1 VKRAIEA
8 EVERLIEI
16 TERNE
21 PILQQTRSFDADKGT
36 TFSLRSKEEADDYRY
51 FPEPDLPPFYISDK
65 HIEDIKQRMPVL
77 PAALQQNYK
86 ESYGLSAYDAAVICS
101 DKDDA
106 AFYEDLIKEHQL
118 YKPAANWMLGPLK
131 AWCNETNISL
141 REFPLPASKV
151 AELISFTESGKVSF
165 NMASTRILPAM
176 IAAGGGDP
184 LAIAT
189 RMNLIQESDEST
201 VEQWVK
207 ETLAAMPDKVKE
219 YQAGKKALIG
229 LFAGQ
234 VKKLSNG
241 KAAMPLVN
249 KILEQQLKQ

>member
-1 VKRAIEA
+1 
-8 EVERLIEI
+8 
-16 TERNE
+16 
-21 PILQQTRSFDADKGT
+21 
-36 TFSLRSKEEADDYRY
+36 
-51 FPEPDLPPFYISDK
+51 
-65 HIEDIKQRMPVL
+65 
-77 PAALQQNYK
+77 
-86 ESYGLSAYDAAVICS
+86 
-101 DKDDA
+101 
-106 AFYEDLIKEHQL
+106 
-118 YKPAANWMLGPLK
+118 MLGPLK
-131 AWCNETNISL
+131 AWCNENNISL
-141 REFPLPASKV
+141 REFPLPAAKV
-151 AELISFTESGKVSF
+151 AELIYFTESGKVSF
-165 NMASTRILPAM
+165 NIASTRVLPAM
-176 IAAGGGDP
+176 IAAGGGNP